1 MDAIIVKACG
11 FLFMILLGYILKRI
25 GLFSADDGSI
35 LAKVI
40 LKVTLP
46 MAIISNFAALE
57 FQMSHLIPILLGFV
71 TNFIVIGVVLLFSRH
86 MEPARRG
93 FFLINGAGYN
103 IGLCVLPYLQSFFAP
118 EVVGI
123 ICMFDVSN
131 AMMCFGI
138 TFTIAM
144 IVSGGEH
151 KPTKKEI
158 GQIMFSSV
166 PFVTYLVMIAMAV
179 LNLRFPAPVYT
190 VAGMIGQANSFLAMF
205 LIGLLFEVKFQRSQ
219 LKDMAGVI
227 VLRFSMSIIF
237 ALIIYFCLPLPLMYR
252 QVLALVVFGPILSV
266 GPVYTERCGYSRSVA
281 AVLNSLMLPV
291 SLFVITVLL
300 LILGID

>member
-1 MDAIIVKACG
+1 MEAILIKAFG

-25 GLFSADDGSI
+25 GLFSAEDGSV

-46 MAIISNFAALE
+46 MAIISNFASLQ
-57 FQMSHLIPILLGFV
+57 FQPSHLIPILMGFA
-71 TNFIVIGVVLLFSRH
+71 TNFFVIGLVLILTRR
-86 MEPARRG
+86 MAPARRG

-103 IGLCVLPYLQSFFAP
+103 LGLCVLPYLQSFFPP
-118 EVVGI
+118 ETVGI

-144 IVSGGEH
+144 IVAGGEH

-158 GQIMFSSV
+158 GQILFSSV
-166 PFVTYLVMIAMAV
+166 PFVTYLVMIVMAV
-179 LNLRFPAPVYT
+179 LDLHFPVPVYT
-190 VAGMIGQANSFLAMF
+190 VAGMIGQANPFLAMF
-205 LIGLLFEVKFQRSQ
+205 LIGLLFEVKFERSQ
-219 LKDMAGVI
+219 IKDMAEVVCI
-227 VLRFSMSIIF
+227 RFSTAILF
-237 ALIIYFCLPLPLMYR
+237 AVFFYFCLPVSLEYR
-252 QVLALVVFGPILSV
+252 QILALVVFGPILSV

-281 AVLNSLMLPV
+281 AVLNSIMLPV
-291 SLFVITVLL
+291 SLFIITVLL
-300 LILGID
+300 VLMGI